1 MMSWVTIQ
9 LDCCSPTS
17 DSSSI
22 ITIVLHQ
29 LRLFY
34 TPGQTT
40 TRRIHAKCQ
49 ANDWKIRASFI
60 LSQSN
65 RAEKGGE
72 ISCHEQMCVL
82 ADFWWSE
89 LAGSYA
95 ASGIHQDE
103 LMEVTYRACSK
114 KVLASLS
121 TADMH
126 NTRCPGHG
134 VDALL

>member
-22 ITIVLHQ
+22 VTIVLHQ

-60 LSQSN
+60 LFQSN

-103 LMEVTYRACSK
+103 LMESDGSGMFKKGARFVVNSGYAQYPVPRAW
-114 KVLASLS
+114 
-121 TADMH
+121 
-126 NTRCPGHG
+126 R
-134 VDALL
+134 